1 MLLLIRSWCSKLADL
16 RRAKSWNLVLKE
28 RPSLHP
34 KFVRLSLN
42 NNNNNNN
49 NNKNNS
55 VNNNDD
61 IIIIITFNKLTKNE
75 QQLKL

>member
-1 MLLLIRSWCSKLADL
+1 MIKSEDWCSKLADL
-16 RRAKSWNLVLKE
+16 WRAKSWNVVLKE

-34 KFVRLSLN
+34 KFVRLSLI
-42 NNNNNNN
+42 NN

-61 IIIIITFNKLTKNE
+61 IIIIIIIISCIN
-75 QQLKL
+75 